1 MNMKKKII
9 YLAAAALCVATA
21 AAVSIPQSPVV
32 TYGLVRDEL
41 GSPLTAAS
49 AAEMKLVKDAEPN
62 GTVYARTVVGATAN
76 PSMNYS
82 LSLEIDSEGPTRS
95 YAVVQ
100 GTPMRVT
107 CTIDGVAQTLS
118 PSPVFETPV
127 NGTAQR
133 IDFAIG
139 EDADGDGLPDAW
151 ERWMLQMDGRPYDA
165 AAIAALN
172 PSADSDGDGMTNYSE
187 FLAGTD
193 PFLSTDLLAITSFK
207 KVNES
212 GRYEIKFTTVP
223 DRTYRLVTTATLSSP
238 TWTPC
243 ATTKNIGGTTAY
255 DTYKGNGRVITIY
268 VDAPGGDSAFFRIA
282 AN

>member
-1 MNMKKKII
+1 MKKKVIHM
-9 YLAAAALCVATA
+9 AVAALCAATA

-32 TYGLVRDEL
+32 TYGLVRDEY

-62 GTVYARTVVGATAN
+62 GTVYAKTVVGPTAN
-76 PSMNYS
+76 PSVNYS

-107 CTIDGVAQTLS
+107 CIIDGVAQTLS

-139 EDADGDGLPDAW
+139 ADADGDGIPDTW
-151 ERWMLQMDGRPYDA
+151 EMWMLLANGRASNA
-165 AAIAALN
+165 AAIAAFK
-172 PSADSDGDGMTNYSE
+172 PDDDADGDGMSNYNE

-193 PFLSTDLLAITSFK
+193 PFLSTDLLAIKSFK
-207 KVNES
+207 KVSEA
-212 GRYEIKFTTVP
+212 GRFEIKFTTVP
-223 DRTYRLVTTATLSSP
+223 DITYRIVTTASLDKP
-238 TWTPC
+238 TWMPC
-243 ATTKNIGGTTAY
+243 ATTKIIDGGTKY
-255 DTYKGNGRVITIY
+255 ETYKGNGRDITIY
-268 VDAPGGDSAFFRIA
+268 VDAPDGDSAFFRIA